1 LDRRTGDRGS
11 MSWERM
17 KRLLDFFYLPEA
29 RVVHS
34 IYATKP

>member
-1 LDRRTGDRGS
+1 

-17 KRLLDFFYLPEA
+17 HKLLEIFYIPEA

-34 IYATKP
+34 IFVANP